1 MKKALK
7 RDIQYVARP
16 CPVSMY
22 EDGVGSTACKKRPEL
37 YQTKRSGST
46 SAQDHTYAHT
56 HTHIYTH
63 TAGDQAGQ
71 VW

>member
-46 SAQDHTYAHT
+46 SAQDCYGEYYC
-56 HTHIYTH
+56 I
-63 TAGDQAGQ
+63 
-71 VW
+71 